1 MKRILFVALALVIAL
16 SVILTGCQPQAQFL
30 TIATGGTAGVYF
42 PLGGALAQILNQ
54 NIRGMEANARST
66 GASVANV
73 NLMTAKEVEVAFM
86 QNDIA
91 HYGFTGTEMFV
102 GRKNDQLR
110 GIASIYP
117 EVVQLI
123 ATEASGIRSVA
134 DLRGKRV
141 SVGAAGSGVEA
152 NARQILNAFGIQ
164 YADLGKAD
172 FLSFAE
178 ASSNMRDGHLDAA
191 FVTSGVPTAAVIEMA
206 TALRVRLIPITGP
219 EVQALRTQF
228 PFYMEAKIPAGT
240 YAGQT
245 EEIPTLAV
253 KALLVV
259 RADLSER
266 LVYDITKA
274 LFNNLPAFGAAHV
287 RGKDLAIATA
297 QENMPIPLHPGAIRF
312 YRERR

>member
-1 MKRILFVALALVIAL
+1 
-16 SVILTGCQPQAQFL
+16 
-30 TIATGGTAGVYF
+30 
-42 PLGGALAQILNQ
+42 
-54 NIRGMEANARST
+54 
-66 GASVANV
+66 
-73 NLMTAKEVEVAFM
+73 
-86 QNDIA
+86 
-91 HYGFTGTEMFV
+91 
-102 GRKNDQLR
+102 
-110 GIASIYP
+110 
-117 EVVQLI
+117 
-123 ATEASGIRSVA
+123 
-134 DLRGKRV
+134 
-141 SVGAAGSGVEA
+141 VEA

-164 YADLGKAD
+164 YADLLKAD

-178 ASSNMRDGHLDAA
+178 ASANMRDGHLDAA

-206 TALRVRLIPITGP
+206 TSLPVRLIPITGP

-228 PFYMEAKIPAGT
+228 PFYMETKIPAGT

-245 EEIPTLAV
+245 AEVPTLAV

-297 QENMPIPLHPGAIRF
+297 QENMPIPLHPGAIKF